1 MPAIIYRND
10 VFQLGYRHKVNIDI
24 IDIVITNININ
35 YKLNGLNLKQKL
47 ITIKIF
53 DMNDKLKNKKLTT
66 ASGKPYAENEN
77 SMSIGPRGPLLL
89 QDFILHEKMAHFNRE
104 RIPERVVHAKGSGA
118 FGTFTV
124 THDITKYTK
133 AKIFSAVGKQTKMLA
148 RFSTVGGE
156 KGSADTERDPRGF
169 ALKFYTEDGNWDLV
183 GNNTPVFFVKDPK
196 KFGDFIHT
204 QKRDPRTNCKSP
216 TMMWDFW
223 SLNPESL
230 HQVMILM
237 SDRGTPH
244 GYRHMHGFGS
254 HTFSM
259 INTSN
264 ERVWVKFHFITA
276 QGIKNFVGQDAS
288 DMRGID
294 PDHAQ
299 RDLVDAI
306 ERKDFPKWNL
316 KIQVMT
322 QEQAKTFQWNPFD
335 LTKVWPHAD
344 FPMMDVGV
352 MELNE
357 IPQNYFRDVE
367 QAAFAPAHVVDGISY
382 SPDKMLQGRILSY
395 PDAQRYRLGVN
406 YEHLPVNKCPYLVA
420 NYQRDGQMQVGDN
433 GGAAPNY
440 RPNSFD
446 DIVADETYKEP
457 AMELESV
464 MADYFDR
471 NENDNDHYTQPGM
484 LYRKAM
490 NDQDRRNLVSNIVGA
505 MSGISGEKKEEII
518 NRQLCHFFRADIQLG
533 MAVAS
538 GLGISIDEK
547 TMEHAQIPNNRKG
560 V

>member
-1 MPAIIYRND
+1 ME
-10 VFQLGYRHKVNIDI
+10 
-24 IDIVITNININ
+24 
-35 YKLNGLNLKQKL
+35 
-47 ITIKIF
+47 
-53 DMNDKLKNKKLTT
+53 NKKLTT
-66 ASGKPYAENEN
+66 ASGKPYYEFEN
-77 SMSIGPRGPLLL
+77 SMTVGKRGPILL
-89 QDFILHEKMAHFNRE
+89 QDFLLHEDMAHFNRE
-104 RIPERVVHAKGSGA
+104 RIPERVVHAKGTGA

-124 THDITKYTK
+124 THDISQFTK
-133 AKIFSAVGKQTKMLA
+133 AKIFSEVGKQTKMFA

-196 KFGDFIHT
+196 KFSHFIHT
-204 QKRDPRTNCKSP
+204 QKRDPKTNCKSP

-237 SDRGTPH
+237 SDRGTPLS
-244 GYRHMHGFGS
+244 YRNMHGFGS
-254 HTFSM
+254 HTFSL
-259 INTSN
+259 INKEN
-264 ERVWVKFHFITA
+264 EKVWVKFHFITA
-276 QGIKNFVGQDAS
+276 QGIKNFLGKDAS

-306 ERKDFPKWNL
+306 EAKDFPKWNM

-322 QEQAKTFQWNPFD
+322 QAQAKTFQWNPFD
-335 LTKVWPHAD
+335 LTKVWPHGD

-395 PDAQRYRLGVN
+395 PDAHRYRLGVN
-406 YEHLPVNKCPYLVA
+406 FEHLPVNKCPYLVA

-433 GGAAPNY
+433 GGASPNY

-446 DIVADETYKEP
+446 DIVADETYKDP

-490 NDQDRRNLVSNIVGA
+490 NEQDRKNLVTNIVGA
-505 MSGISGEKKEEII
+505 MSGINGEKRAEII

-533 MAVAS
+533 IAIAA
-538 GLGISIDEK
+538 GLGIAIDDK
-547 TMEHAQIPNNRKG
+547 VMEHAQ
-560 V
+560 